1 MGLDILL
8 IKIIKES
15 SVSTDWL
22 PLVENPELRKAYSG
36 FLSQREVDSETESG
50 FHYEV
55 LTSQRKGVN
64 KAFYLKYPPDAFIF
78 TKKGLEDLKKHVLA
92 DRLKDFE
99 KDFLEKF
106 IEGENVIIMSF

>member
-50 FHYEV
+50 FYYEE
-55 LTSQRKGVN
+55 LSFQRKGVK
-64 KAFYLKYPPDAFIF
+64 KAFYLKYPPDAFLF
-78 TKKGLEDLKKHVLA
+78 TKNEVENLKKYILA
-92 DRLKDFE
+92 DRLRDFE
-99 KDFLEKF
+99 KDFSEKF
-106 IEGENVIIMSF
+106 IEGETLVLIGY